1 MSIKEDYIM
10 ETKELEQKQNEIFY
24 NCTECSSA
32 IEILSI
38 NENECSIEFQCIN
51 NNHKIK
57 MLINEYINKIKK
69 FNNNNIK
76 NDICITHNLKYECF
90 CLDCKIHLWKD
101 CLKLRNHV
109 NHLKNNIIEIQPD
122 KKEIDI
128 YEKIIKN
135 YEDRIEKLEIEKI
148 NKTRKLNNK
157 FTEHKNKLKIIRE
170 SKLNENKNKKEKELK
185 QSKMNI

>member
-57 MLINEYINKIKK
+57 MLINEYINRMKK
-69 FNNNNIK
+69 FNNNNIN

-90 CLDCKIHLWKD
+90 CLDCKIHLCKD

-109 NHLKNNIIEIQPD
+109 NHLKINIII
-122 KKEIDI
+122 
-128 YEKIIKN
+128 
-135 YEDRIEKLEIEKI
+135 
-148 NKTRKLNNK
+148 
-157 FTEHKNKLKIIRE
+157 
-170 SKLNENKNKKEKELK
+170 
-185 QSKMNI
+185 